1 MRQFSYFTE
10 ANWMSTYVNS
20 EQLWVNDCLNWEK
33 ISSIALSDT
42 SFLSFLYNS
51 SFISH
56 HLLTDSITKF
66 STLDFLLIMSNNR
79 HMSFQTLFLS
89 FLLDLHT
96 DFFNLYLPYIPLF
109 SSSYQDSTSM
119 VLLLSPDLILAFK
132 EFYSTYFF
140 ESSINFLPAAVFDS
154 FVNNLTYHV
163 CDGAITFVTFFFYIW
178 TLVYFVL
185 MGSSLRWSTNYMNHM
200 IRFQYFFY
208 AVAKETRFQY
218 EAVLQIFVFLIFYWV
233 AALMTFDDDQ
243 EEMLEL
249 VNSLYVYFFT
259 TLLCYIVYKH
269 SIHIFAFFE
278 LTINEKRS
286 NNFVNQFRADLQNSV
301 LIIVRFYMTIVRVN
315 IYDTVED
322 ILDTYYVFVGDFDD
336 DEYVNELFFS
346 LHGTLFF
353 TMDNHD
359 DRSFLLEDESDFSYD
374 LYYLYYILWGKFA
387 FFFFFTL
394 EMAGKI
400 ILGLYISFL
409 IIFEMQGVSASYQE
423 DNYIVSKRQE

>member
-1 MRQFSYFTE
+1 
-10 ANWMSTYVNS
+10 MSTYVSS

-185 MGSSLRWSTNYMNHM
+185 MGSSLKWSTNYMNHM

-423 DNYIVSKRQE
+423 DNYIVSKRQQ

>member
-1 MRQFSYFTE
+1 
-10 ANWMSTYVNS
+10 
-20 EQLWVNDCLNWEK
+20 
-33 ISSIALSDT
+33 
-42 SFLSFLYNS
+42 
-51 SFISH
+51 
-56 HLLTDSITKF
+56 
-66 STLDFLLIMSNNR
+66 
-79 HMSFQTLFLS
+79 
-89 FLLDLHT
+89 
-96 DFFNLYLPYIPLF
+96 
-109 SSSYQDSTSM
+109 M

>member
-1 MRQFSYFTE
+1 
-10 ANWMSTYVNS
+10 MSTYVNS